1 MFEIICGNDFLFD
14 GGIFTCTFYCRTETD
29 AFPDAAWTD
38 FAATVLDGWADA
50 LLAVADRKQAGFR
63 LLFAD
68 GPFRIDGVKTGERA
82 ALSFCRWGGDFSSA
96 RTLFTAEFPFA
107 ELLEAVRKAALRL
120 CSALFL
126 AGYGE
131 DARKARARALTKP
144 TNAKIAPIK
153 KKPEAIFASGVSC
166 TCILRSLTSM

>member
-38 FAATVLDGWADA
+38 FAATVLDGWVDA
-50 LLAVADRKQAGFR
+50 LLR

-131 DARKARARALTKP
+131 DARRDARRARAISARL
-144 TNAKIAPIK
+144 
-153 KKPEAIFASGVSC
+153 ERVQ
-166 TCILRSLTSM
+166 L

>member
-14 GGIFTCTFYCRTETD
+14 GGIFTCMFYCRTETD

-68 GPFRIDGVKTGERA
+68 APFRIDGVKPGERA

-96 RTLFTAEFPFA
+96 RTLFTAEVPFA
-107 ELLEAVRKAALRL
+107 ELLEAARKAALRL
-120 CSALFL
+120 C
-126 AGYGE
+126 
-131 DARKARARALTKP
+131 
-144 TNAKIAPIK
+144 
-153 KKPEAIFASGVSC
+153 
-166 TCILRSLTSM
+166 